1 MEVKCCSLNIVILVC
16 VYIYIYKKK
25 YIYIYIKPLLAK
37 LLKLFSNCFN
47 NTVYHVTSITSQRCE
62 ICREQFEQYWDEEEE
77 EWHLK
82 NAIRMHEKVIQSCY
96 MWHSFI
102 LKSKTKT

>member
-16 VYIYIYKKK
+16 LYVCFYMCTHIYKKL
-25 YIYIYIKPLLAK
+25 LLAK

-47 NTVYHVTSITSQRCE
+47 NTMYHVTSITSQRCE

-96 MWHSFI
+96 TWHSFI